1 MLRYGFFDSEITGF
15 DGEGMPI
22 FDRAES
28 SDFLAMFISRIISDG
43 VLGQPGDCF
52 QVLAGEGM
60 RLGVRPGFAVIQGRF
75 AVDWNMASVTV
86 PEAPKMHRRI
96 DRVVLRANYLERMCE
111 LVVKAGSRRH
121 LRCRRSFCSRNLGT
135 IMSCAL
141 PRCLWARTR
150 PSSPRRT

>member
-60 RLGVRPGFAVIQGRF
+60 KLGFYYNISGF
-75 AVDWNMASVTV
+75 
-86 PEAPKMHRRI
+86 
-96 DRVVLRANYLERMCE
+96 LE
-111 LVVKAGSRRH
+111 
-121 LRCRRSFCSRNLGT
+121 
-135 IMSCAL
+135 
-141 PRCLWARTR
+141 
-150 PSSPRRT
+150 